1 MAKNKVQFQHG
12 LPMLEFCQTYGTQ
25 QQCEDVVRSWRW
37 PDGFRCPRCPR
48 CQRAEYSEFRKASLL
63 YFQCGACRYQCS
75 LVAGTIFAATKLP
88 LPKWF
93 LAMHLI
99 TQSKNNVSALELK
112 RHMGVS

>member
-37 PDGFRCPRCPR
+37 PDGFRCPRC
-48 CQRAEYSEFRKASLL
+48 QRAEHSEFRKASLL